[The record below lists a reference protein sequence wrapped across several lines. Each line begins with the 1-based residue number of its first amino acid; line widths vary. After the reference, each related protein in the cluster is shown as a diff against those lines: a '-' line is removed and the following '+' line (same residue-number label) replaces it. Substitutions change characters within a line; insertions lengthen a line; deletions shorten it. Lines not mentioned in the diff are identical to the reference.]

1 MSMLSSYI
9 KRQVKKH
16 GAKALIVKVLDIIV
30 KATPSKKDDE
40 MVAEIKK
47 VLSQLGD

>member
-16 GAKALIVKVLDIIV
+16 GAKVFIMKVIDIIV

-40 MVAEIKK
+40 LVAKIKK
-47 VLSQLGD
+47 AIKEFE

>member
-1 MSMLSSYI
+1 MSMLSSWV

-16 GAKALIVKVLDIIV
+16 GAKALIVKVLDMIV

-40 MVAEIKK
+40 MVARIKE
-47 VLSQLGD
+47 VMAEFE

>member
-9 KRQVKKH
+9 KRQIKKH
-16 GAKALIVKVLDIIV
+16 GAKKFIIKVVDIIV

-40 MVAEIKK
+40 LVAKIKK
-47 VLSQLGD
+47 AMEGFN